1 MITVQ
6 AGCLQAVPIRRN
18 NNSRKMKIL
27 IHLTQ
32 GAENPTV
39 AALAFLIAKTA
50 VEEQHEVD
58 LFLAG
63 DAVTLMR
70 DAVLDNVSGL
80 GTGKLR
86 EHYDTVAGKGAHI
99 YLSGMSAKA
108 RGMTDADL
116 ANKPVAFAPP
126 SILLKLALESDKM
139 FVY

>member
-1 MITVQ
+1 
-6 AGCLQAVPIRRN
+6 
-18 NNSRKMKIL
+18 MKIL

-50 VEEQHEVD
+50 IEEKHQVD

-70 DAVLDNVSGL
+70 DAMLDNVSGL

-86 EHYDTVAGKGAHI
+86 EHYDAAVSKGAQI
-99 YLSGMSAKA
+99 YLSGMSGKA

-116 ANKPVAFAPP
+116 AGKPIAFAPP